1 VSPGASL
8 FASHCR
14 AVAGGVSEEGHR
26 AFLRGEEHTMG
37 EIARIII
44 ELSGTESE
52 LVHEP
57 LPQDD
62 PQRLCPDIGRAKE
75 VLSWEPRVG
84 PKRGS

>member
-1 VSPGASL
+1 LATQ
-8 FASHCR
+8 
-14 AVAGGVSEEGHR
+14 
-26 AFLRGEEHTMG
+26 EEHTAG

-75 VLSWEPRVG
+75 L
-84 PKRGS
+84 